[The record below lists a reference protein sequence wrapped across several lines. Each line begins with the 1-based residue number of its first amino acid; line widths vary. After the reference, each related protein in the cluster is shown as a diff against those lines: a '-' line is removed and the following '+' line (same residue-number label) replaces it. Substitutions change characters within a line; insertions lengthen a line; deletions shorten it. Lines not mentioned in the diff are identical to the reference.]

1 MRTFNEDVRDEMAVG
16 SDVRYFFLYS
26 LQHPIKM
33 TMLLTVKLRSI
44 VVLQQTLT
52 CMQVDKDY
60 SHVALALGKPK
71 KLNHTEKQRRR
82 SVC

>member
-1 MRTFNEDVRDEMAVG
+1 MRTFNEDITDEMAVG
-16 SDVRYFFLYS
+16 SDVPYLFLYS
-26 LQHPIKM
+26 LQHPIKI

-71 KLNHTEKQRRR
+71 KLNHTEKERRR
-82 SVC
+82 RVC

>member
-1 MRTFNEDVRDEMAVG
+1 MRNFNEDVRDEMALG
-16 SDVRYFFLYS
+16 SDVGYLFLYS
-26 LQHPIKM
+26 LQHPVKI

-60 SHVALALGKPK
+60 SHVAYALEKPK
-71 KLNHTEKQRRR
+71 KLNHTKKQRRR
-82 SVC
+82 RVC